1 MEGIRTNGVLGLQE
15 TGSVVL
21 ETNGTLSVF
30 PSADS
35 RPPTRKELDLPKRY
49 DGIPLTLILD
59 GKLQSRT
66 MRIAGLD
73 EGWLRRLLQGQGI
86 ERDADVLLAALDTQG
101 VLLVQ
106 ERGETGR
113 LLTIQA
119 VGEDKVRW

>member
-1 MEGIRTNGVLGLQE
+1 MPG
-15 TGSVVL
+15 
-21 ETNGTLSVF
+21 
-30 PSADS
+30 
-35 RPPTRKELDLPKRY
+35 RY

-101 VLLVQ
+101 MLLVQ

-113 LLTIQA
+113 LLTIPA
-119 VGEDKVRW
+119 VSEYKVRW

>member
-1 MEGIRTNGVLGLQE
+1 MPG
-15 TGSVVL
+15 
-21 ETNGTLSVF
+21 
-30 PSADS
+30 
-35 RPPTRKELDLPKRY
+35 RY

-101 VLLVQ
+101 MLLVQ
-106 ERGETGR
+106 ERGEAGR
-113 LLTIQA
+113 LLTIPA
-119 VGEDKVRW
+119 VSEDKVRW

>member
-1 MEGIRTNGVLGLQE
+1 MPG
-15 TGSVVL
+15 
-21 ETNGTLSVF
+21 
-30 PSADS
+30 
-35 RPPTRKELDLPKRY
+35 RY

-101 VLLVQ
+101 MLLVQ
-106 ERGETGR
+106 ERGEAGR
-113 LLTIQA
+113 LLTIPA